1 MKICDFVKPE
11 LDFFRENCNF
21 VNLETEIFELRSK
34 GIPLEE
40 IAETLNISSDTARKV
55 SQKINKKIGKVT
67 ERGQF

>member
-21 VNLETEIFELRSK
+21 VNLETEIFELRAK

-55 SQKINKKIGKVT
+55 SQKVNKKIGKVT